1 MESLNKGFSKSVSC
15 LAFKIKLLV
24 LYPKWHHFHFGFVL
38 IQGIYHLDECHF
50 SSKPKAL
57 ATLGVYR
64 KLVHIPKVYHKKEVV
79 RNCEKQIKK
88 GVLMINTSRGEI
100 IDTNALFEGIAKWH
114 YWWSR
119 QFDSFCKNEQEV
131 IHIDHNYNV
140 IKNLD
145 LLLLKAYLN
154 VIVTPHADPFYTDQV
169 SYDMVHCSL
178 ESLKNLVNNQ
188 ECRYQLN

>member
-1 MESLNKGFSKSVSC
+1 MS
-15 LAFKIKLLV
+15 
-24 LYPKWHHFHFGFVL
+24 
-38 IQGIYHLDECHF
+38 F

-100 IDTNALFEGIAKWH
+100 IDTNALIEGIE
-114 YWWSR
+114 
-119 QFDSFCKNEQEV
+119 NEQEV

-140 IKNLD
+140 IKNRD
-145 LLLLKAYLN
+145 LLILKAYPN
-154 VIVTPHADPFYTDQV
+154 VIVTPHAAFYTDQV

-188 ECRYQLN
+188 ECRYQLK

>member
-1 MESLNKGFSKSVSC
+1 MS
-15 LAFKIKLLV
+15 
-24 LYPKWHHFHFGFVL
+24 
-38 IQGIYHLDECHF
+38 F

-79 RNCEKQIKK
+79 INCEKQIKK
-88 GVLMINTSRGEI
+88 GVLMINISRGEI
-100 IDTNALFEGIAKWH
+100 IDTNALIEGIE
-114 YWWSR
+114 
-119 QFDSFCKNEQEV
+119 NEQEV

-154 VIVTPHADPFYTDQV
+154 VIVTPHAAFYTDQV

>member
-1 MESLNKGFSKSVSC
+1 MS
-15 LAFKIKLLV
+15 
-24 LYPKWHHFHFGFVL
+24 
-38 IQGIYHLDECHF
+38 F

-64 KLVHIPKVYHKKEVV
+64 KLVHILEVYHKKEVV
-79 RNCEKQIKK
+79 NKQKKK

-100 IDTNALFEGIAKWH
+100 IDTNALIEGIENGIIGGAGI
-114 YWWSR
+114 
-119 QFDSFCKNEQEV
+119 DSFENEQEV

-140 IKNLD
+140 IKNRD
-145 LLLLKAYLN
+145 LLILKAYPN
-154 VIVTPHADPFYTDQV
+154 VIVTPHAAFYTDQV

>member
-1 MESLNKGFSKSVSC
+1 MS
-15 LAFKIKLLV
+15 
-24 LYPKWHHFHFGFVL
+24 
-38 IQGIYHLDECHF
+38 F

-64 KLVHIPKVYHKKEVV
+64 KLVHILEVYHKKEVV
-79 RNCEKQIKK
+79 INCEKQIKK
-88 GVLMINTSRGEI
+88 GVLMINISRGEI
-100 IDTNALFEGIAKWH
+100 IDTNALIEGIE
-114 YWWSR
+114 
-119 QFDSFCKNEQEV
+119 NEQEV

-145 LLLLKAYLN
+145 LLILKAYPN
-154 VIVTPHADPFYTDQV
+154 VIVTPHAAFYTDQV
-169 SYDMVHCSL
+169 SYDMIHCSL

>member
-1 MESLNKGFSKSVSC
+1 MS
-15 LAFKIKLLV
+15 
-24 LYPKWHHFHFGFVL
+24 
-38 IQGIYHLDECHF
+38 F

-100 IDTNALFEGIAKWH
+100 IDTNALIEGIE
-114 YWWSR
+114 
-119 QFDSFCKNEQEV
+119 NEQEV

-140 IKNLD
+140 IKNRD

-154 VIVTPHADPFYTDQV
+154 VIVTPHAAFYTDQV

>member
-1 MESLNKGFSKSVSC
+1 MS
-15 LAFKIKLLV
+15 
-24 LYPKWHHFHFGFVL
+24 
-38 IQGIYHLDECHF
+38 F

-79 RNCEKQIKK
+79 RTCEKQIKK
-88 GVLMINTSRGEI
+88 GVLVINTSRGEI
-100 IDTNALFEGIAKWH
+100 IDTNALIEGLENGIIGGAGI
-114 YWWSR
+114 
-119 QFDSFCKNEQEV
+119 DSIENEQEV

-140 IKNLD
+140 IKNRD
-145 LLLLKAYLN
+145 LLILKAYPN
-154 VIVTPHADPFYTDQV
+154 VIVTPHAAFYTDQV

-178 ESLKNLVNNQ
+178 ESLKELINNQ